1 MFGSDVVYYWL
12 THGQG
17 NAYLNQSLTDLKI
30 ESVREGET
38 SRSTRN
44 DLGVTKISKKK
55 KMPSCVQD
63 ASSSSATDDC
73 TMVFSFFPFLFNAQR
88 IV

>member
-44 DLGVTKISKKK
+44 DLGVTKISKN

-63 ASSSSATDDC
+63 ASPSSATDDC
-73 TMVFSFFPFLFNAQR
+73 TMIFSFFLFLFNAQC